1 MDRIESLPRWRNE
14 KYGVRRGREG
24 FVAFKRKKKKKKKRR
39 GVEREKE
46 KEKSSRSE
54 QPLTHTRVVLRP
66 NRERRMTLRI
76 FEDD

>member
-14 KYGVRRGREG
+14 KVRRGREG
-24 FVAFKRKKKKKKKRR
+24 FVAFKRKKKKKKRR

>member
-1 MDRIESLPRWRNE
+1 MKVFRDGGTRR
-14 KYGVRRGREG
+14 YDGVERGLSRLKE
-24 FVAFKRKKKKKKKRR
+24 RKKKKKKRR